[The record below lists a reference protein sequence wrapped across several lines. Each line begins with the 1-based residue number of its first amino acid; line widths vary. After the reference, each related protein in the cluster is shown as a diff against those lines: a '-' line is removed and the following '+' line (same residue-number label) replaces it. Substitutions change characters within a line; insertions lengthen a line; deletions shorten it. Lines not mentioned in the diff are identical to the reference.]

1 MEAGADTESTKQHS
15 AEPWHAEAPSDAA
28 SKRPHLHHLDGFR
41 TFATLAI
48 LLHHRMHRDDLTL
61 EKSQGPIRGFQD
73 GAGLGVAYYNLLTG
87 FVTAI
92 ACGEREMGSSTARA
106 AFLVR
111 RMGRVS
117 FSYYVAF
124 TIDWLLRLAFEG
136 VEEAVADIEPRHSN
150 TWMALLMLQGPLY
163 GWFDPEGCK
172 PRHGPLV
179 PPSWTIS
186 VFLCYWLLYVYL
198 LQP

>member
-48 LLHHRMHRDDLTL
+48 LLHHRMQRDDLTL

-117 FSYYVAF
+117 FSYYVALRS
-124 TIDWLLRLAFEG
+124 TGCCGWL
-136 VEEAVADIEPRHSN
+136 SK
-150 TWMALLMLQGPLY
+150 ALKRPLQTSSHGIPTR
-163 GWFDPEGCK
+163 GWRC
-172 PRHGPLV
+172 
-179 PPSWTIS
+179 
-186 VFLCYWLLYVYL
+186 
-198 LQP
+198 